1 MSRPYI
7 GPVVKTRLDP
17 GTLARLDQMAHRAGI
32 ARAEALRDIAERA
45 LPAVRSCADCKHYNA
60 TAVWTCPDAGMDWA
74 SEYDVPDTDEPWP
87 DTAPPCP
94 AKEPSP

>member
-17 GTLARLDQMAHRAGI
+17 GTLARLDQMANRAGI

-45 LPAVRSCADCKHYNA
+45 LPDVVRSCVGCRHHPDYD
-60 TAVWTCPDAGMDWA
+60 CPDAGIRWVAERDF
-74 SEYDVPDTDEPWP
+74 DTFDPLNWP

-94 AKEPSP
+94 AKEPA